1 MSVSN
6 RPATITG
13 GILMRALW
21 LSAGLIVF
29 VAVPLRADEAKK
41 TELKSFEVPYR
52 LSTTKH
58 IVLRA
63 KIDGKG
69 PFNFIMDTGAP
80 ALFVGTKPSAKLGV
94 KPGKD
99 GWGTFEKFEIEGGVV
114 LDKAKGRI
122 EDPFQLE
129 GMNGLGLAGV
139 ELHGV
144 IGYNILARYRMEID
158 FTKDKM
164 TWTEI
169 PDFNPT
175 PPKGLEG
182 AKGAAGGLDAM
193 GGAMKL
199 LGGLMGKRPEPEIIV
214 RGFLGAELS
223 QGKGCMVVDRV
234 QEKGPADK
242 AGLKLGDRLLEF
254 NGTKVNDLAGLLKT
268 AREETAG
275 KKVKLTV
282 GRGEEVKEI
291 VVTLGEGL

>member
-1 MSVSN
+1 
-6 RPATITG
+6 
-13 GILMRALW
+13 MRALW
-21 LSAGLIVF
+21 LYPGLILF
-29 VAVPLRADEAKK
+29 VAVPLRADEPKKIDPKK
-41 TELKSFEVPYR
+41 TDVQSFEVPYR

-58 IVLRA
+58 ILLRA

-80 ALFVGTKPSAKLGV
+80 ALFVGTKPCGKLGI

-99 GWGTFEKFEIEGGVV
+99 GWGVFEKFEIEGGVV
-114 LDKAKGRI
+114 LAKAKGRI

-164 TWTEI
+164 VWTEI
-169 PDFNPT
+169 PDFTPA
-175 PPKGLEG
+175 PPKGLDG
-182 AKGAAGGLDAM
+182 AGKGAIGGLEAM

-234 QEKGPADK
+234 QEKEAADK

-254 NGTKVNDLAGLLKT
+254 NGTKVNDLPGLLKA
-268 AREETAG
+268 ARGEAAG
-275 KKVKLTV
+275 KTVKLTV